1 MLPYIAYMDPMGYA
15 QAYARAYARAYAIT
29 ILTYARVGVW
39 DSLTRHLRDL
49 NCPKCIAYYA
59 AAGDMLTGMRTH
71 GLPPWI
77 YHRNAYA
84 SLRNPGFCLRQT
96 AILQLLLSK
105 WREVLD
111 PAQLFIM
118 IPIFESFIS
127 SASNS
132 DSQSFC
138 LAFRK
143 VNSTTTSNY
152 N

>member
-1 MLPYIAYMDPMGYA
+1 MCLKIGVSGYPKSIGQSWLSMENWA
-15 QAYARAYARAYAIT
+15 AYARAYAMT
-29 ILTYARVGVW
+29 ILTNARVGVW

-49 NCPKCIAYYA
+49 NCLLAYYV
-59 AAGDMLTGMRTH
+59 AAGDMY
-71 GLPPWI
+71 GLPPCI

-105 WREVLD
+105 WREALD

-138 LAFRK
+138 LAFRE

-152 N
+152 I